1 MAQKRGLGKGI
12 TALIPLNDPLLSS
25 QLMNKNAVVELD
37 INKIEP
43 NKEQPRK
50 NFNEQS
56 LNELAESISN
66 YGLIQPIVVKK
77 NEDYYKIITG
87 ERRWRA
93 SRIAGL
99 KAVPCIVKEYSS
111 QETLEV
117 SLIENIQRENLNPIE
132 EAKAYNILIDEFN
145 LTQESIAEKVGKS
158 RSNIT
163 NILRLLNLDSR
174 VQDFIIE
181 NKITSGHARALLAI
195 EDNNIQFELAEKII
209 EDSLS
214 VRQVELLVKSMNNKL
229 NKPPKKEEPEEDNP
243 IYKNIE
249 LEFSNILGT
258 KVQISRNKKKGKI
271 EIEYYSDEDLE
282 RLISLIKEIKK

>member
-132 EAKAYNILIDEFN
+132 EAKAYNILINEFN
-145 LTQESIAEKVGKS
+145 LTQENVAEKVGKS

-174 VQDFIIE
+174 VQNFIIE

-229 NKPPKKEEPEEDNP
+229 NKPLKKEEPEEDNP

>member
-12 TALIPLNDPLLSS
+12 TALIPLNDPLLNS
-25 QLMNKNAVVELD
+25 QAINKNTIVELD

-77 NEDYYKIITG
+77 TEDYYMIITG

-132 EAKAYNILIDEFN
+132 EAKAYNILINEFN
-145 LTQESIAEKVGKS
+145 LTQENVAEKVGKS

-174 VQDFIIE
+174 VQNFIIE

-229 NKPPKKEEPEEDNP
+229 NKPPKEEEPKEDNP

>member
-1 MAQKRGLGKGI
+1 MAQRRGLGKGI
-12 TALIPLNDPLLSS
+12 TALIPLNDPLLNS
-25 QLMNKNAVVELD
+25 QVINKNAVVELD

-43 NKEQPRK
+43 NKEQPRQ
-50 NFNEQS
+50 NFNEQL

-66 YGLIQPIVVKK
+66 YGLIQPIIVKK
-77 NEDYYKIITG
+77 SGDYYKIVTG

-99 KAVPCIVKEYSS
+99 KVVPCIIKEYSP
-111 QETLEV
+111 QETLEI
-117 SLIENIQRENLNPIE
+117 SLIENIQREDLNPIE
-132 EAKAYNILIDEFN
+132 EAKAYTILIDEFN
-145 LTQESIAEKVGKS
+145 LTQEIIAEKVGKS

-181 NKITSGHARALLAI
+181 NKITIGHARALLAI
-195 EDNNIQFELAEKII
+195 DNNNIQFELAERII
-209 EDSLS
+209 EDALS
-214 VRQVELLVKSMNNKL
+214 VRQTESLVKSMSNKL
-229 NKPPKKEEPEEDNP
+229 NKPPKEEKEENP

>member
-132 EAKAYNILIDEFN
+132 EAKAYNILINEFN
-145 LTQESIAEKVGKS
+145 LTQENVAEKVGKS

>member
-77 NEDYYKIITG
+77 TEDYYMIITG

-99 KAVPCIVKEYSS
+99 KTVPCIIKEYSS

>member
-12 TALIPLNDPLLSS
+12 TALIPLNDPLLNTQAIS
-25 QLMNKNAVVELD
+25 KNAIVELD

-99 KAVPCIVKEYSS
+99 KAVPCIIKEYSS